1 MKNEK
6 ITPNIEATLKE
17 VRKLKGDELGR
28 FLDIISIEYFGIDR
42 NKNLQRDLELE
53 EQYLHDM

>member
-1 MKNEK
+1 MHNKK
-6 ITPNIEATLKE
+6 MTPNIEVTLKE
-17 VRKLKGDELGR
+17 VRKLKGDELAR

-42 NKNLQRDLELE
+42 NKNVKRDLELD